1 MWKPLWYNCSPV
13 CGSWAGQLYGKA
25 NGDLLQEDLFMPHAV
40 LPRSAAARAPVHMAG
55 HCWPVPPQEILKYS
69 KAGLTQSVNEP
80 DNHNSVITYL
90 EPDILEYAVKW
101 ALESITMNKA
111 SRGDR
116 IPAELFQI
124 LKDDAMK
131 VLHSVYQQICKAR
144 QWPQDWKMYFHSNPK
159 ERQCQ
164 RMFKLPHNC
173 THLTH

>member
-1 MWKPLWYNCSPV
+1 M
-13 CGSWAGQLYGKA
+13 
-25 NGDLLQEDLFMPHAV
+25 
-40 LPRSAAARAPVHMAG
+40 
-55 HCWPVPPQEILKYS
+55 PPQEILKYS

-131 VLHSVYQQICKAR
+131 VQVFTTQSCLILCDPMNPIRLLCPWNAPGKNTGADCHALL
-144 QWPQDWKMYFHSNPK
+144 QWIVPTQGS
-159 ERQCQ
+159 
-164 RMFKLPHNC
+164 KL
-173 THLTH
+173 